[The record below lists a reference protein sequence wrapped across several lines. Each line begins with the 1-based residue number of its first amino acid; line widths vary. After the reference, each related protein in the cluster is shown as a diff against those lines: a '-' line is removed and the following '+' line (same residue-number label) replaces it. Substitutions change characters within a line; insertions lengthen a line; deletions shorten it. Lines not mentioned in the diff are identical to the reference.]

1 LQCEYHPN
9 RIAVGRCHKCGN
21 RFCVECA
28 EETGQ
33 TRLCQRC
40 LAEASPARKKAA
52 QAPASPPSAQAPVPV
67 QVEDTGG
74 KKGEEEAFLAQG
86 PDYDFS
92 DLQRE
97 VRRTSS
103 SRPESAQPARAAVPE
118 DAPETPPP
126 AGLDLDDVLASLA
139 GTSTAAPAAAR
150 PRGENAAED
159 TGDIALAKTQKER
172 LREIR
177 EQKQQE
183 KREKRQERVDRWDF
197 LSQPRQAD
205 TTYIAL
211 SKPRA
216 VLFVLAMWLLAAFLW
231 AAPNAYLVPQD
242 SEWVIHAIL
251 VGVVISICFWWKAGK
266 KHSTKLAVQAML
278 VTIFGLLAGEFLH
291 AFLIVMK
298 QPAFRTIF
306 MDVLSF
312 KFVMDNGGT
321 LLSAIVEDM
330 FPISYLWILVPPAVV
345 AFLIGYGMPPIPEIF
360 FEFGRALRGKPKAG
374 KEHA

>member
-1 LQCEYHPN
+1 MRESLLRGVRGGDRPDQ
-9 RIAVGRCHKCGN
+9 AVPELPGESRAGRPEGPQAP
-21 RFCVECA
+21 E
-28 EETGQ
+28 
-33 TRLCQRC
+33 
-40 LAEASPARKKAA
+40 PA
-52 QAPASPPSAQAPVPV
+52 QAPASTPVQAPAPA
-67 QVEDTGG
+67 QVEDAGG
-74 KKGEEEAFLAQG
+74 KQGEEEAFLAQG

-97 VRRTSS
+97 ARRTSS
-103 SRPESAQPARAAVPE
+103 SRADAAQPARGAGEPRAAAPE
-118 DAPETPPP
+118 PAPETAPP
-126 AGLDLDDVLASLA
+126 AGMDLDDVLASLA

-150 PRGENAAED
+150 PRGEYADAGD
-159 TGDIALAKTQKER
+159 AGDIALAGTQKER
-172 LREIR
+172 LKELR
-177 EQKQQE
+177 EQKQRE
-183 KREKRQERVDRWDF
+183 KQEKRQEMAERWDF
-197 LSQPRQAD
+197 LSQPRQVD

-231 AAPNAYLVPQD
+231 AAPNAYLVPRD

-251 VGVVISICFWWKAGK
+251 VGAVISICFWWKAGK

-312 KFVMDNGGT
+312 KFVWDNGGT

-330 FPISYLWILVPPAVV
+330 FPVSYLWILIPPAVV
-345 AFLIGYGMPPIPEIF
+345 AFLIGYGMPPIPEVF
-360 FEFGRALRGKPKAG
+360 FEFGRALRGKPKAEKG
-374 KEHA
+374 QA